1 MFLISSSIFLFII
14 ASVCKIYSLHGTYL
28 FTEWG
33 IDILSHTPQYQSFS
47 ANLFKYFISF
57 SFLFCN
63 IFQMKMVNRIYEE
76 RFQMKEINNFV
87 STNEKIKK
95 LRYVSLQKFKIV
107 PCLLRALKKPKFN
120 FPISLEKSLSRNIV
134 FHL

>member
-33 IDILSHTPQYQSFS
+33 IDILSHTPQNQSFI

-57 SFLFCN
+57 YFLFCN
-63 IFQMKMVNRIYEE
+63 IFQMKIVNRMYEE
-76 RFQMKEINNFV
+76 RFQMKEINNFL

-95 LRYVSLQKFKIV
+95 LRYGSLQKFKIV
-107 PCLLRALKKPKFN
+107 PCLFRALKKPKFN
-120 FPISLEKSLSRNIV
+120 FPYLWKSLCQGI
-134 FHL
+134 

>member
-1 MFLISSSIFLFII
+1 
-14 ASVCKIYSLHGTYL
+14 
-28 FTEWG
+28 
-33 IDILSHTPQYQSFS
+33 
-47 ANLFKYFISF
+47 
-57 SFLFCN
+57 
-63 IFQMKMVNRIYEE
+63 MKMVNRIYEE

-134 FHL
+134 FHLLKTMSLVICHCRQNEVFH